1 MFKFRTFRLASTSS
15 WLPVCLMLCVC
26 LALSACQPAVPAAA
40 EPAPAGKSA
49 SLEQSTLAAFTPTPQ
64 ETATPA
70 GCRETRGK
78 FETREIQSD
87 LLTYPVNFKVYLPP
101 CYDPQAQ
108 PGYPVLYLL
117 HGQSYNEDQW
127 DRLGADE
134 IADEMITAGEAPPF
148 LIVMP
153 REPYYL
159 QEPSEST
166 FETLIVDVLI
176 PWVDQNYA
184 TCPSHLCRAI
194 GGLSRG
200 AGWAMRLA
208 LTHYYTFSSVA
219 AVSFAPLRG
228 DAVSMIYWL
237 REIPENFRPRV
248 YIDAGDLDT
257 MLKPARE
264 FEEMMNY
271 QRFPHEWRIV
281 PGMHNEETW
290 KQHMDDYIHWF
301 AEGWQSLNSE
311 EYQREPAL

>member
-1 MFKFRTFRLASTSS
+1 MFKLRTIHHPLLSGWLVGCALLAS
-15 WLPVCLMLCVC
+15 C
-26 LALSACQPAVPAAA
+26 LALSACQPEAQAAVAASPVP
-40 EPAPAGKSA
+40 EGQIAPV
-49 SLEQSTLAAFTPTPQ
+49 ERSTLVAFTPTPQ
-64 ETATPA
+64 VTATPA

-78 FETREIQSD
+78 IEDHEIQSD
-87 LLTYPVNFKVYLPP
+87 LLTYPVHFKVYLPP
-101 CYDPQAQ
+101 CYDSRVQ

-117 HGQSYNEDQW
+117 HGQSFNEYQW

-166 FETLIVDVLI
+166 FETLVMDVLI

-200 AGWAMRLA
+200 SGWAMRLA
-208 LTHYYTFSSVA
+208 LKHYYTFSSVA
-219 AVSFAPLRG
+219 AVSFAPLTG
-228 DAVSMIYWL
+228 DSVSLIYRL

-248 YIDAGDLDT
+248 YMDAGDLDT

-264 FEEMMNY
+264 FEDIMNT

-281 PGMHNEETW
+281 PGMHNEDTW
-290 KQHMDDYIHWF
+290 QKHMGEYMRWF
-301 AEGWQSLNSE
+301 VQGWQSLK
-311 EYQREPAL
+311 R

>member
-1 MFKFRTFRLASTSS
+1 MFKSRANCQPFLSG
-15 WLPVCLMLCVC
+15 CLVLCAC
-26 LALSACQPAVPAAA
+26 LVLSACQPAAPAAA
-40 EPAPAGKSA
+40 EPESVGENA
-49 SLEQSTLAAFTPTPQ
+49 SLENPTPVAFTPTPQ
-64 ETATPA
+64 ATATPA

-78 FETREIQSD
+78 IENHEIHSD
-87 LLTYPVNFKVYLPP
+87 LLTYPVNFRVYLPP
-101 CYDPQAQ
+101 CYDPQVQ

-117 HGQSYNEDQW
+117 HGQSFNEDQW

-148 LIVMP
+148 IIVMP

-166 FETLIVDVLI
+166 FETLVMDVLI

-200 AGWAMRLA
+200 SGWAMRLA
-208 LTHYYTFSSVA
+208 LTHYHIFSSVA
-219 AVSFAPLRG
+219 AVSFAPLKG
-228 DAVSMIYWL
+228 DQISLIYWL
-237 REIPENFRPRV
+237 REIPEDFRPRV
-248 YIDAGDLDT
+248 YMDAGDLDT

-264 FEEMMNY
+264 FEEIINY

-281 PGMHNEETW
+281 SGMHNEDTW
-290 KQHMDDYIHWF
+290 KQHMEDYLRWF
-301 AEGWQSLNSE
+301 AEGWQTLK
-311 EYQREPAL
+311 Q